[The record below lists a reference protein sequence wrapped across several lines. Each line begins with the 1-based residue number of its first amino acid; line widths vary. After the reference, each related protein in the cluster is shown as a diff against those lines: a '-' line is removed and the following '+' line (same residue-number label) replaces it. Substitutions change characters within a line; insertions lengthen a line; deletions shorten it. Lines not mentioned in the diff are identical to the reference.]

1 MPSPLLTVARW
12 EFFRYFKWKGEIF
25 TLVLILVL
33 SALSFGGKELISQ
46 FSSSKSIEIA
56 VIDDLGITLPLP
68 ETETNRFIWT
78 QAKEADRSTLMQ
90 RLGGNDRDTDL
101 GGILTIKDSTKIA
114 MTVFEKE
121 SWQKELQS
129 ILNQLLLDK
138 KLETAEISPTDFYLL
153 KKPVALEI
161 QIHEQGNLPSS
172 KSEKIFVTIVLG
184 LMLLGV
190 FMSFSYIFVSVTS
203 EKQMR
208 VTEQVISAI
217 SPQTWIDGKLLGL
230 TAMSLKSIIT
240 TAISSVLGIIVFI
253 KLTNSPS
260 YFEGFEGSIITF
272 GLIGS
277 FALAGLLF
285 WNCFLIAIAAMVENP
300 NTSTKTPIM
309 LLPSFAVSIAFFAI
323 SEPNNVV
330 VQVLSFLPIT
340 SMGVMPVRLVMGTVA
355 MWQIIVSLLLL
366 IIAIIWTR
374 KFASKIFRLSMLM
387 YGKEPQW
394 KEVWKW
400 IRQS

>member
-1 MPSPLLTVARW
+1 MSSPLLTVARW

-25 TLVLILVL
+25 TLLLILVL
-33 SALSFGGKELISQ
+33 SGLSFSGKELISK
-46 FSSSKSIEIA
+46 FSSAKSIEIA
-56 VIDDLGITLPLP
+56 VIDDLGVTLPELDSS
-68 ETETNRFIWT
+68 RFIWT
-78 QAKEADRSTLMQ
+78 RANQTDRPALMQ
-90 RLGGNDRDTDL
+90 RLGDQDI
-101 GGILTIKDSTKIA
+101 GGILSIKDSTNSS

-121 SWQKELQS
+121 SWQGELQP

-138 KLETAEISPTDFYLL
+138 RLDSAEISHADFYQLN
-153 KKPVALEI
+153 KPAALEI
-161 QIHEQGNLPSS
+161 QIHQQGNLPSS
-172 KSEKIFVTIVLG
+172 KSEKLFVMIVLG

-190 FMSFSYIFVSVTS
+190 FMSFSYIFISVTS

-240 TAISSVLGIIVFI
+240 TAITAVLGIIVFA
-253 KLTNSPS
+253 KLTNAPS

-272 GLIGS
+272 GLIGA

-285 WNCFLIAIAAMVENP
+285 WNCFLVAIAAMVEDP

-309 LLPSFAVSIAFFAI
+309 LLPVLAVSVAFFAI
-323 SEPNNVV
+323 SEPNNIV
-330 VQVLSFLPIT
+330 VQILSFLPIT
-340 SMGVMPVRLVMGTVA
+340 SMGVMPVRMVMGTVD
-355 MWQIIVSLLLL
+355 MWQIIASLLLL
-366 IIAIIWTR
+366 IIAVVWTR

-394 KEVWKW
+394 REVWKW

>member
-25 TLVLILVL
+25 TLILILVL
-33 SALSFGGKELISQ
+33 SGLSFGGKELISK
-46 FSSSKSIEIA
+46 FSSSKPIEIA
-56 VIDDLGITLPLP
+56 VIDDLGVTLP
-68 ETETNRFIWT
+68 EAGTSRFTWT
-78 QAKEADRSTLMQ
+78 RSNEADRATLMQ
-90 RLGGNDRDTDL
+90 RLADKDL
-101 GGILTIKDSTKIA
+101 GGILSIKDSTKSAI
-114 MTVFEKE
+114 TVFEKA
-121 SWQKELQS
+121 SWQDELQS
-129 ILNQLLLDK
+129 SLNQLLLDK
-138 KLETAEISPTDFYLL
+138 RLESAEISSADYYLL
-153 KKPVALEI
+153 NQPVALEI

-172 KSEKIFVTIVLG
+172 ESEKLFVIIVLA

-190 FMSFSYIFVSVTS
+190 FMSFSYIFISVTS

-240 TAISSVLGIIVFI
+240 TAITAVLGIIVFA
-253 KLTNSPS
+253 KLTNSPN
-260 YFEGFEGSIITF
+260 YFAGFEGSIITF

-285 WNCFLIAIAAMVENP
+285 WNCFMVAIAAMVEDP
-300 NTSTKTPIM
+300 NTSTKTPLM
-309 LLPSFAVSIAFFAI
+309 LLPVLAVSVAFFAI
-323 SEPNNVV
+323 SEPNNIV
-330 VQVLSFLPIT
+330 VQILSFLPIT
-340 SMGVMPVRLVMGTVA
+340 SMGVMPVRMVMGTVD
-355 MWQIIVSLLLL
+355 MWQVIVSLLLL
-366 IIAIIWTR
+366 IVAVAWTR

-394 KEVWKW
+394 REVWKW

>member
-33 SALSFGGKELISQ
+33 SGLSFSGKELISK

-56 VIDDLGITLPLP
+56 VIDDLGVTLP
-68 ETETNRFIWT
+68 
-78 QAKEADRSTLMQ
+78 EADASRFTWTRAKQADRPALMQ
-90 RLGGNDRDTDL
+90 RLADNDL
-101 GGILTIKDSTKIA
+101 GGILRIENSTTSTI
-114 MTVFEKE
+114 TVFENA
-121 SWQKELQS
+121 SWQDELQS
-129 ILNQLLLDK
+129 TLNQLLLDK
-138 KLETAEISPTDFYLL
+138 RLESAQISPADFYLL
-153 KKPVALEI
+153 NQPVVLEV
-161 QIHEQGNLPSS
+161 QIHELGNLPSS
-172 KSEKIFVTIVLG
+172 KSEKMFVFIGLA

-217 SPQTWIDGKLLGL
+217 APQTWIDGKLLGL

-240 TAISSVLGIIVFI
+240 TAITAVLGIIVFA
-253 KLTNSPS
+253 KFTNSPNYLAS
-260 YFEGFEGSIITF
+260 FEGSFITF
-272 GLIGS
+272 GLIAS

-285 WNCFLIAIAAMVENP
+285 WNCFMIAIAAMVEDP
-300 NTSTKTPIM
+300 NTSTKTPVM
-309 LLPSFAVSIAFFAI
+309 LLPLLAVSVAFFAI
-323 SEPNNVV
+323 SEPNNIV
-330 VQVLSFLPIT
+330 VQILSFLPIT
-340 SMGVMPVRLVMGTVA
+340 SMGVMPVRMVMGTVD
-355 MWQIIVSLLLL
+355 MWQVIVSLLLL
-366 IIAIIWTR
+366 IVAVVWTR